1 MIAPNYFSTLNIPIL
16 RGRAF
21 TDQDREGSPN
31 VIIVNEAMAR
41 QFWPDQEPIAR
52 RVRIRNQEFEVV
64 GVVKNIKYRSL
75 IEEPRSYFY
84 VPVLQSKS
92 GQFPAA
98 EMLMQ
103 VRTENR
109 DQSVI
114 QSLRRS
120 ARAQPA
126 FVWHNDHG

>member
-1 MIAPNYFSTLNIPIL
+1 M
-16 RGRAF
+16 
-21 TDQDREGSPN
+21 
-31 VIIVNEAMAR
+31 
-41 QFWPDQEPIAR
+41 
-52 RVRIRNQEFEVV
+52 
-64 GVVKNIKYRSL
+64 KNIKYRSL

-114 QSLRRS
+114 QSLRREVQALEPNLPLFGITTMDERMRS
-120 ARAQPA
+120 SLMPTQLAGTILGISGFLALLLSILGIYGWFLTPWPNARGKSES
-126 FVWHNDHG
+126 D